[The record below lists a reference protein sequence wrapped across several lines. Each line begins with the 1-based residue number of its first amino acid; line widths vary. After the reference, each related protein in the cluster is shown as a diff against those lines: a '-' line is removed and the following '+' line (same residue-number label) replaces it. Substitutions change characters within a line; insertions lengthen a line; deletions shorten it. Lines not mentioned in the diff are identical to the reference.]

1 MSEAFIGMGSSPDG
15 IDIPLGL
22 SMELTMHPR
31 AASTFGQ
38 MSPAEKHAA
47 IRYIQSCTTGED
59 AKHRIRNAIQQM
71 EQGQTM
77 FS

>member
-1 MSEAFIGMGSSPDG
+1 MSDTFIGMGNSPDG

-38 MSPAEKHAA
+38 MTSAEKQAA
-47 IRYIQSCTTGED
+47 IRYIQSCSTGED
-59 AKHRIRNAIQQM
+59 AKRRISNAIHQM
-71 EQGQTM
+71 EQGHTRL
-77 FS
+77 S